1 MRAGGRSVH
10 LVGSY
15 DLVFE
20 SQMKEVYD
28 LLVLVAL
35 IGEEVLHRVNIIWV
49 PLQLEALG
57 VRLRTRP
64 ECLLP
69 VELPVE
75 QVVDALVVQLHV
87 GDIQCQ
93 LPMRSFSFHS
103 TDLRQEQASTA
114 LNQPLIL

>member
-1 MRAGGRSVH
+1 M
-10 LVGSY
+10 GSY

-28 LLVLVAL
+28 LLILVAL
-35 IGEEVLHRVNIIWV
+35 IGEEVLHRVHIVGV

-57 VRLRTRP
+57 VRLGTRP
-64 ECLLP
+64 EGLLP

-75 QVVDALVVQLHV
+75 QVIDALVVQLHV

-93 LPMRSFSFHS
+93 LPIRSFSFHP
-103 TDLRQEQASTA
+103 TDLR
-114 LNQPLIL
+114 